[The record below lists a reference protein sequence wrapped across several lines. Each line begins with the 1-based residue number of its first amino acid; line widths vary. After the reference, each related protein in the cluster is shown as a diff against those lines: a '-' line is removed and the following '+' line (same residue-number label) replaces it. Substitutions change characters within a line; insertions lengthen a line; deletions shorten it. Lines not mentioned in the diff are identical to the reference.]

1 MDTPGGMGWTHSIA
15 SSLGASESALRLV
28 LGQLAGYPLLLLY
41 RRHLANKDTNTQHLY
56 FFLSGLLLAYWVIGD
71 GVTHSLYTILLTYVT
86 LLCLGGSIAAV
97 SVTFVFNM
105 FYLLAGY
112 WYVAKEEY
120 DISWTMPQC
129 VLCLRLIGLSWD
141 LYDGAR
147 MKKNPESLSKD
158 QQKTALTSSPN
169 VLEMLSHSF
178 FIGGYFVGPQF
189 SLAKYRQFVSP
200 QYQSSLPASP
210 VPFGL
215 KRLGLSVVYMTAH
228 VVGSMFL
235 PELWPITDSFAQTSL
250 AGRLLLLPIWV
261 KLILAKYLSMWLM
274 AEGVC
279 AVAGLSYVSTSDPES
294 EIDWS
299 GCANV
304 KMRRLESAQKFGHYI
319 EAFNINTNAWVM
331 NYVYKRL
338 KFLNNRYV
346 SQMSAL
352 VFLAVWHGW
361 HSGYYITFLNEFL
374 VVNFEKDF
382 ASIWDK
388 SAKVT
393 RWKEHPAYNTM
404 TVALGWTYCHFFLPH
419 CFLPFPLLFVD
430 RYIKAYASLFFIE
443 YLFFAAW
450 PLWGKLVKG
459 WLLSENKKVNKETG
473 DLKNIEPKNDSA
485 KKQE

>member
-1 MDTPGGMGWTHSIA
+1 
-15 SSLGASESALRLV
+15 
-28 LGQLAGYPLLLLY
+28 
-41 RRHLANKDTNTQHLY
+41 
-56 FFLSGLLLAYWVIGD
+56 
-71 GVTHSLYTILLTYVT
+71 
-86 LLCLGGSIAAV
+86 
-97 SVTFVFNM
+97 
-105 FYLLAGY
+105 
-112 WYVAKEEY
+112 
-120 DISWTMPQC
+120 MPQC

-189 SLAKYRQFVSP
+189 SLAKYREFVSP

-235 PELWPITDSFAQTSL
+235 PELWPITDSFAQTSF
-250 AGRLLLLPIWV
+250 AGKLLLLPVWV

-279 AVAGLSYVSTSDPES
+279 AVAGLSYVPTSDPES
-294 EIDWS
+294 EINWS

-304 KMRRLESAQKFGHYI
+304 KLRRLESAQKFGHYI

-338 KFLNNRYV
+338 KFLNNRYI

-382 ASIWDK
+382 ASTWDK
-388 SAKVT
+388 SGKDQNICLLIYKVLFDFSQGNQVEGT
-393 RWKEHPAYNTM
+393 SSLQHNDSGSR
-404 TVALGWTYCHFFLPH
+404 LDILSFLPT
-419 CFLPFPLLFVD
+419 
-430 RYIKAYASLFFIE
+430 SLFPS
-443 YLFFAAW
+443 LPAAFCGQIHQS
-450 PLWGKLVKG
+450 LCFSLLHRVLVFCSLAIVG
-459 WLLSENKKVNKETG
+459 
-473 DLKNIEPKNDSA
+473 
-485 KKQE
+485 